1 MELKIDNIFIKLDE
15 VKNTKYLILVHWKEC
30 PYSISFMPTWKELKE
45 KFKNFQFFELER
57 DELDKINKIG
67 VINFLKEI
75 DGFPT
80 IVGYDNNKVL
90 FTTFEKER
98 TLENLSDFINE
109 MK

>member
-15 VKNTKYLILVHWKEC
+15 VKDKKYLILVHWNEC

-45 KFKNFQFFELER
+45 KFKDFSFFELEK
-57 DELDKINKIG
+57 DELDKIIKIG
-67 VINFLKEI
+67 VINFLKAI

-98 TLENLSDFINE
+98 TIENLSDFINE